1 MEVRFDTDSDGFL
14 SQECPSCRQRF
25 KVLFGSGSDKPIS
38 FCPYCCHNE
47 HDCWW
52 TPEQIDYIQSAV
64 TDVVVRPELEKFQRQ
79 LKSTSNEF
87 FRVEVASNIPD
98 PIVSPVDTDDHLKVL
113 HFRCCGETIKADQRD
128 RYYCIICG
136 GETDMAT
143 SDSKKIFLSHKGS
156 DKDMVIDFKDTLEAL
171 GYEPWLDEE
180 AMPAGSPVERAI
192 LQGMQD
198 SCAVVFFITP
208 FFKDEGYLE
217 TEITYAIQEK
227 RKKGD
232 KFVIVTLL
240 FENSGGGT
248 VGVPELLKPYVWKTP
263 NTRLQALR
271 EILRALPVALGNVDW
286 KGGTTSITEAHEIPS
301 TASGLSE
308 EAKAILREAV
318 KADGFIFLMGTLGGT
333 WIQVNGKVMNQ
344 DEKPRT
350 LARWEE
356 GLEELR
362 RRRYIKDAGHKGEV
376 FKVTKEGYDAADA
389 LPDG

>member
-14 SQECPSCRQRF
+14 SQECPSCHERF

-87 FRVEVASNIPD
+87 FHIDTTSDIPD
-98 PIVSPVDTDDHLKVL
+98 PIVSPIDTDDHLKVL
-113 HFRCCGETIKADQRD
+113 HFRCCGETIKADQRYK
-128 RYYCIICG
+128 YYCIICG
-136 GETDMAT
+136 GEIDMAT
-143 SDSKKIFLSHKGS
+143 SDSKKIFLSHRGS
-156 DKDMVIDFKDTLEAL
+156 DKDMVIDFKNTLEIL

-180 AMPAGSPVERAI
+180 AMPAGVPVERAV
-192 LQGMQD
+192 LQGMKD

-208 FFKDEGYLE
+208 SFKDDGYLE
-217 TEITYAIQEK
+217 TEINYAIQEK
-227 RKKGD
+227 REKGD

-240 FENSGGGT
+240 FDNSGDET
-248 VGVPELLKPYVWKTP
+248 VEVPDLLRPYVWKTP
-263 NTRLQALR
+263 NTPLQALR
-271 EILRALPVALGNVDW
+271 EIIRALPFAMENVDR
-286 KGGTTSITEAHEIPS
+286 KEGTTSITETRKEPS
-301 TASGLSE
+301 TVPELSE
-308 EAKAILREAV
+308 EAKAILREAA
-318 KADGFIFLMGTLGGT
+318 KADSFIYFRRTLRNAL
-333 WIQVNGKVMNQ
+333 IQVSGKIMNQ

-350 LARWEE
+350 LARWEG
-356 GLEELR
+356 GLEELQ
-362 RRRYIKDAGHKGEV
+362 RRRYIKDAGHKGEL

-389 LPDG
+389 LPDE